1 MIPTPSSVLVVTPHP
16 DDFEFGCAGIVA
28 KWIKEGAKAV
38 LVVATNGDKGTDD
51 PEMTSEKL
59 AAIRREE
66 QLEAGR
72 VLGLSEVVF
81 LDYPDGGLEDT
92 TEFRGKL
99 VRNLRIHKPD
109 AVFTTYPLRRSFYL
123 HRDHRMAGQVTLDA
137 SFPYARDRLHFPEHA
152 AEGLEPHKVKHILV
166 LGKRGPRHPL
176 RHLRNYRPEDCGP
189 EVPQE
194 PGGRYGRLERG
205 RQFAESRRKPGQG
218 QRHSL
223 RRGVQ
228 SDEPSGL
235 GRRLFDLHSHILPGL
250 DDGAKTIEESMKMLR
265 AAAGDGI
272 RGMAATPH
280 GKDVR
285 EAGAIGLVA
294 EHVETLNRLADEET
308 LDIKI
313 YVGMENHLTLD
324 LPELIASG
332 AGFPINSGPYI
343 LVELPFDSLPD
354 YTDEV
359 LTRLQEQGLTPLI
372 AHPERQADIMRDPS
386 IMGDLVGRG
395 MLGQVTSTCIL
406 GRFGP
411 EARDTAELL
420 LKNGWVHVISTDC
433 HRPTGP
439 RAPMMAESVV
449 EAGKIV
455 GLETA
460 RAMAVDVPR
469 SILMG
474 RPIEV

>member
-1 MIPTPSSVLVVTPHP
+1 M
-16 DDFEFGCAGIVA
+16 
-28 KWIKEGAKAV
+28 
-38 LVVATNGDKGTDD
+38 
-51 PEMTSEKL
+51 
-59 AAIRREE
+59 
-66 QLEAGR
+66 
-72 VLGLSEVVF
+72 
-81 LDYPDGGLEDT
+81 
-92 TEFRGKL
+92 
-99 VRNLRIHKPD
+99 
-109 AVFTTYPLRRSFYL
+109 
-123 HRDHRMAGQVTLDA
+123 
-137 SFPYARDRLHFPEHA
+137 
-152 AEGLEPHKVKHILV
+152 
-166 LGKRGPRHPL
+166 
-176 RHLRNYRPEDCGP
+176 
-189 EVPQE
+189 
-194 PGGRYGRLERG
+194 
-205 RQFAESRRKPGQG
+205 
-218 QRHSL
+218 
-223 RRGVQ
+223 
-228 SDEPSGL
+228 
-235 GRRLFDLHSHILPGL
+235 FDLHSHILPGL

-265 AAAGDGI
+265 AAAGNGI

-285 EAGAIGLVA
+285 EAGALGLVS
-294 EHVETLNRLADEET
+294 EHVETLNGLAGEER

-313 YVGMENHLTLD
+313 YVGMENHLTPD
-324 LPELIASG
+324 LPELAVSG
-332 AGFPINSGPYI
+332 WAFPINGGPYI

-386 IMGDLVGRG
+386 TMGDLVGRG

>member
-1 MIPTPSSVLVVTPHP
+1 M
-16 DDFEFGCAGIVA
+16 
-28 KWIKEGAKAV
+28 
-38 LVVATNGDKGTDD
+38 
-51 PEMTSEKL
+51 
-59 AAIRREE
+59 
-66 QLEAGR
+66 
-72 VLGLSEVVF
+72 
-81 LDYPDGGLEDT
+81 
-92 TEFRGKL
+92 
-99 VRNLRIHKPD
+99 
-109 AVFTTYPLRRSFYL
+109 
-123 HRDHRMAGQVTLDA
+123 
-137 SFPYARDRLHFPEHA
+137 
-152 AEGLEPHKVKHILV
+152 
-166 LGKRGPRHPL
+166 
-176 RHLRNYRPEDCGP
+176 
-189 EVPQE
+189 
-194 PGGRYGRLERG
+194 
-205 RQFAESRRKPGQG
+205 
-218 QRHSL
+218 
-223 RRGVQ
+223 
-228 SDEPSGL
+228 
-235 GRRLFDLHSHILPGL
+235 FDLHSHILPGL

-285 EAGAIGLVA
+285 EAGALGLVS
-294 EHVETLNRLADEET
+294 EHVETLNWLAGEET

-313 YVGMENHLTLD
+313 YVGMENHLTPD
-324 LPELIASG
+324 LPELVISG
-332 AGFPINSGPYI
+332 RALPINVGPYI

-354 YTDEV
+354 FTNDV
-359 LTRLQEQGLTPLI
+359 LARLQDQGLTPLI

-439 RAPMMAESVV
+439 RAPKMAEAVV